1 MKPESTTVSS
11 HRREKRRTKPG
22 VPEGD
27 SAANPPRPRVSS
39 TRLTWRFCVAFLVLI
54 SLFSWAA
61 SSRLSGV
68 ILHERLT
75 GLLAM
80 LSVPVLAL
88 FGEASASGNS
98 LSFNDFRASIEG
110 ACDGVQ
116 PTYIYLAAVLAFPSR
131 WRAKGWGILI
141 GIPAIFLINF
151 ARIVTV
157 MLCGAYWPDLFE
169 RVHLYGWQ
177 ALVIALTLAV
187 WVFWA
192 EVFVRPG
199 DAAPA

>member
-1 MKPESTTVSS
+1 MNR
-11 HRREKRRTKPG
+11 HRREIRKRRPV
-22 VPEGD
+22 VPE
-27 SAANPPRPRVSS
+27 RPRISS
-39 TRLTWRFCVAFLVLI
+39 TRPTWKFCVIFLSLI
-54 SLFSWAA
+54 FLFSWIA
-61 SSRLSGV
+61 SSRLSGLV
-68 ILHERLT
+68 LHEHLTRL
-75 GLLAM
+75 LSI
-80 LSVPVLAL
+80 LSVPVLAC
-88 FGEASASGNS
+88 FGEASASGHH
-98 LSFNDFRASIEG
+98 LSFNGFSASIEG

-131 WRAKGWGILI
+131 WRDKGWGILI

-192 EVFVRPG
+192 EVFVRPRE
-199 DAAPA
+199 PALS

>member
-1 MKPESTTVSS
+1 MSS
-11 HRREKRRTKPG
+11 RRREKHRKGPAVPG
-22 VPEGD
+22 GPGG
-27 SAANPPRPRVSS
+27 S
-39 TRLTWRFCVAFLVLI
+39 TARLTWRFCVVFLVLI
-54 SLFSWAA
+54 ALFSWAA

-75 GLLAM
+75 GLLARI
-80 LSVPVLAL
+80 SVPVLAL
-88 FGEASASGNS
+88 FGEASASGHV
-98 LSFNDFRASIEG
+98 LRFNGFSASIEG
-110 ACDGVQ
+110 ACDGIQ

-131 WRAKGWGILI
+131 WRAKGWGVLI

-157 MLCGAYWPDLFE
+157 MLCGAYWPELFE

-187 WVFWA
+187 WVFWT

-199 DAAPA
+199 DLAPS